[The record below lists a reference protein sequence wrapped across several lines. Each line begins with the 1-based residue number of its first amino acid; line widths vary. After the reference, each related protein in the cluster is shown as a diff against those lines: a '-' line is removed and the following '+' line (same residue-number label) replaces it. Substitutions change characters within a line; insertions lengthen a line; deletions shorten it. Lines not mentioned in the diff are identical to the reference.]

1 MYALLKLIV
10 QLALRVFYKDIH
22 VQIKGAIP
30 KNGPL
35 LVVSNHPNTFMDP
48 IVIASILP
56 QQVYF
61 LTNGSVFKNPFIGWL
76 LGKMHMIPIYRKE
89 DVNGQAP
96 DNRAS
101 FAKCF
106 DFLANKGTLLIFPE
120 GSSVHERRLRKLK
133 TGTARIALGA
143 EAEHEFTL
151 GVQILTIGLNY
162 SDPIRFRSEL
172 FVNID
177 APIAVAEY
185 ASAYLK
191 DPVEAVNQLTEQMRL
206 RLEKHV
212 IITRTQEED
221 ALAANI
227 EAVYKSRLVKELNI
241 NEEEPEQEFLLTK
254 NILEAIRFFEEKAPA
269 RVQQI
274 QANLADYQ
282 NSLRQ
287 LRLEEE
293 VFHKKDNRKGF
304 YTIFISILYIL
315 LGFPLYLY
323 GLINNYIP
331 YIIPS
336 KVASLIIR
344 DKVYRAPLM
353 MTIGIFSFSLCYSLQ
368 VHLFHQLI
376 SPSGWYTAAYAGSL
390 PISGFFVLHYWNYLV
405 SFYQNWTFAS
415 IVRSRKSQVAAIIR
429 KRLIILRELENARK
443 EYNTYLQMHKKAVKK
458 M

>member
-35 LVVSNHPNTFMDP
+35 IVVSNHPNTFMDP

-61 LTNGSVFKNPFIGWL
+61 LTNGSVFKNPLIGWL
-76 LGKMHMIPIYRKE
+76 LSKMHMIPIYRKE

-106 DFLANKGTLLIFPE
+106 DFLANNGTLLIFPE

-143 EAEHEFTL
+143 EAEHEFKL

-177 APIAVAEY
+177 APIALAEY

-191 DPVEAVNQLTEQMRL
+191 DPVEAVNQLTEEMRL
-206 RLEKHV
+206 RLEKH
-212 IITRTQEED
+212 IIVTRTQEED

-254 NILEAIRFFEEKAPA
+254 NILESIRFFEEKAPA
-269 RVQQI
+269 RVQEI
-274 QANLADYQ
+274 QAKLVDYQ
-282 NSLRQ
+282 TNLRQ
-287 LRLEEE
+287 LQLEEE
-293 VFHKKDNRKGF
+293 VFHKKKNRAGF
-304 YTIFISILYIL
+304 HNSFLSILYIL
-315 LGFPLYLY
+315 LCFPLYLY

-336 KVASLIIR
+336 KVASLISR
-344 DKVYRAPLM
+344 DEVYRAPIM
-353 MTIGIFSFSLCYSLQ
+353 MTTGIFSFCLCYSLQ
-368 VHLFHQLI
+368 ILGFHHVT
-376 SPSGWYTAAYAGSL
+376 SSAGWLTVAYAGSL

-405 SFYQNWTFAS
+405 AFYQNWTFAS
-415 IVRSRKSQVAAIIR
+415 IVRSRKSQVASLIR

-443 EYNTYLQMHKKAVKK
+443 EYSIHLQTHKKAVKK